1 MIDVKISKS
10 AAADPDA
17 LRRLERPML
26 IARIVAEHVKH
37 RVRTKGRPAYATPR
51 YRTKGGYKTSSTYDK
66 RAGVR
71 VDDDSHSSSQSWH
84 HTARKPVGRYNTT
97 GGMWS
102 GLRVRNYGRRG
113 AVIDFG
119 GSTLGR
125 ERGKDARLAT
135 RIKQIRERAKARIAK
150 AKGKSAKDRAR
161 SRRDQQLAKARQRA
175 RAKTKRVGN
184 ARKAGSIW
192 LAHRVNV
199 VQPTREEDR
208 AILSAYSEAVARA
221 TWAMIGGRVVDSRV
235 TADGDPALRRK
246 LIGALRR
253 IR

>member
-37 RVRTKGRPAYATPR
+37 RVRTKGKPAYATPR
-51 YRTKGGYKTSSTYDK
+51 YRTKGGYRTSSTYDK

-125 ERGKDARLAT
+125 ERGKDARLDQ
-135 RIKQIRERAKARIAK
+135 RIKAIRERAKARIAR
-150 AKGKSAKDRAR
+150 AKGKSAKDRVR
-161 SRRDQQLAKARQRA
+161 SRRDQQLAKARARA

-235 TADGDPALRRK
+235 TAEGDPALRRK

>member
-1 MIDVKISKS
+1 VIEVRVSKTV
-10 AAADPDA
+10 AADPDA

-26 IARIVAEHVKH
+26 IARIVAEHVKR
-37 RVRTKGRPAYATPR
+37 RVRTKGKTAYATPR
-51 YRTKGGYKTSSTYDK
+51 YRTKGGYKTSSAYDK
-66 RAGVR
+66 LAGVR
-71 VDDDSHSSSQSWH
+71 VDDDSHSSSAAWH
-84 HTARKPVGRYNTT
+84 RAARKRAGTYDIT

-125 ERGKDARLAT
+125 ERGKDARLDQ
-135 RIKQIRERAKARIAK
+135 RIKAIRERAKARIAK

-161 SRRDQQLAKARQRA
+161 SRRDQQLAKARERA

-184 ARKAGSIW
+184 ARKAGSVW

-208 AILSAYSEAVARA
+208 AILSAYSEAVART

-235 TADGDPALRRK
+235 TADGDRALRAK
-246 LIGALRR
+246 LTSALRR

>member
-1 MIDVKISKS
+1 MIEVRVSKS
-10 AAADPDA
+10 AAADPQA

-26 IARIVAEHVKH
+26 MARIVAEHVKH
-37 RVRTKGRPAYATPR
+37 RVRTKGRPAYSRPR
-51 YRTKGGYKTSSTYDK
+51 YKGRGGYKTSSTYDK

-84 HTARKPVGRYNTT
+84 RTARKPVGRYDTT

-135 RIKQIRERAKARIAK
+135 RIKQIRARAKARIAK

-161 SRRDQQLAKARQRA
+161 SRRDQQLAKARERA

-199 VQPTREEDR
+199 VQPTKEEDR
-208 AILSAYSEAVARA
+208 AILSAYSEAVART

-235 TADGDPALRRK
+235 TAEGDRALRRK